1 MPPDPEILFAPGP
14 ERLATT
20 NAWAFLHW
28 LRHTGRAP
36 PPADPDAAPSWE
48 ALRGFLAAAPDGG
61 AAALAAFLRCDPADP
76 DLFPLA
82 ALALHADLRPDD
94 RLLLA
99 GVAPAAPPWPL
110 ARRLGTT
117 LLHADTPARAL
128 LATAAAERAT
138 VLAAP
143 AAWLAEAAFPHKAR
157 PDLAALRTLF
167 ALGGPMAPEAR
178 ARVQAWIK
186 ADAMLLADAGG
197 TIWGNPLS
205 PVLRRP
211 PPEPALFGPRRSP
224 DSSRGA
230 HSRSIGPQND

>member
-1 MPPDPEILFAPGP
+1 MPQDPGILFAPSP
-14 ERLATT
+14 ERRATT

-28 LRHTGRAP
+28 LRHTGRMAASAP
-36 PPADPDAAPSWE
+36 EAAPSWH

-76 DLFPLA
+76 ALFPLG

-94 RLLLA
+94 RLLVAGLA
-99 GVAPAAPPWPL
+99 ADAPPWPLPWPL

-117 LLHADTPARAL
+117 VLHAALPPRGL
-128 LATAAAERAT
+128 LAAAAAERAT

-143 AAWLAEAAFPHKAR
+143 AAWLADAAFPHPAR
-157 PDLAALRTLF
+157 PDLAPLRTLI

-178 ARVQAWIK
+178 ARVHAWIK
-186 ADAMLLADAGG
+186 ADVLLLADAGG
-197 TIWGNPLS
+197 TVWGNPLS

-211 PPEPALFGPRRSP
+211 PAEPALFNARN
-224 DSSRGA
+224 
-230 HSRSIGPQND
+230 QNA

>member
-14 ERLATT
+14 ERRATT

-28 LRHTGRAP
+28 LRHTGRT
-36 PPADPDAAPSWE
+36 DPEAAPSWDS
-48 ALRGFLAAAPDGG
+48 LRRFLAAAPDNG
-61 AAALAAFLRCDPADP
+61 AAAVAAFLRCDPADP
-76 DLFPLA
+76 DLFALA

-94 RLLLA
+94 RLLLTGLA
-99 GVAPAAPPWPL
+99 ADAPPWPL

-117 LLHADTPARAL
+117 VLHADTTARGL
-128 LATAAAERAT
+128 LAAAATQRAT

-143 AAWLAEAAFPHKAR
+143 AAWLADAAFPHPSR
-157 PDLAALRTLF
+157 PDLAPLRTLF

-178 ARVQAWIK
+178 ARVHAWIK

-211 PPEPALFGPRRSP
+211 PPEPALFGPRRSH

-230 HSRSIGPQND
+230 HSRGIGPQNA

>member
-28 LRHTGRAP
+28 LRHTGRAH
-36 PPADPDAAPSWE
+36 PAAPAAAPSWDS
-48 ALRGFLAAAPDGG
+48 LRRFLAAAPDRG

-76 DLFPLA
+76 ELFPLG

-99 GVAPAAPPWPL
+99 GVAADAPPWPL

-117 LLHADTPARAL
+117 VLHADTQARGL
-128 LATAAAERAT
+128 LAAAATQRAT

-143 AAWLAEAAFPHKAR
+143 AAWLADAAFPNPSR
-157 PDLAALRTLF
+157 PDLAPLRTLF

-178 ARVQAWIK
+178 ARVHAWIK

-197 TIWGNPLS
+197 TVWGNPLS

-211 PPEPALFGPRRSP
+211 PPESALFGSRRSH

-230 HSRSIGPQND
+230 HSRGIGPQNA

>member
-14 ERLATT
+14 ERRATT

-28 LRHTGRAP
+28 LRHTGRT
-36 PPADPDAAPSWE
+36 DPEAAPSWDS
-48 ALRGFLAAAPDGG
+48 LRRFLAAAPDNG
-61 AAALAAFLRCDPADP
+61 AAAVAAFLRCDPADP

-94 RLLLA
+94 RLLLTGLA
-99 GVAPAAPPWPL
+99 ADAPPWPL

-117 LLHADTPARAL
+117 VLHADTTARGL
-128 LATAAAERAT
+128 LAAAAAERAT

-143 AAWLAEAAFPHKAR
+143 AAWLADAAFPHKAR
-157 PDLAALRTLF
+157 PDLAPLRALF
-167 ALGGPMAPEAR
+167 ALGGPLAPEAR
-178 ARVQAWIK
+178 ARVHAWIK

-211 PPEPALFGPRRSP
+211 PPEPALFVSRRT
-224 DSSRGA
+224 
-230 HSRSIGPQND
+230 GPQAQNA